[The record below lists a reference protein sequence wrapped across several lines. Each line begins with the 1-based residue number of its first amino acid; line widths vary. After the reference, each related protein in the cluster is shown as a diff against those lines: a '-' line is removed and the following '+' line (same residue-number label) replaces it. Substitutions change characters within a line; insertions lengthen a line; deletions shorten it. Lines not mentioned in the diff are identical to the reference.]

1 MGFDFDL
8 AEEEEEVLHFSFLL
22 GLVIVGFSG
31 GGGGQHP
38 RHVEAD
44 AITISRLFYLSC
56 AHINKLKL
64 EKRRGD
70 ELRGTNES
78 ERSHIISYP
87 SASPSAFPYHLMNE
101 EL

>member
-8 AEEEEEVLHFSFLL
+8 AEEEERRDEEEEEVVLHFSFLL
-22 GLVIVGFSG
+22 GLVIVGFSGG

-64 EKRRGD
+64 EKRRED
-70 ELRGTNES
+70 E
-78 ERSHIISYP
+78 
-87 SASPSAFPYHLMNE
+87 MN
-101 EL
+101 